1 MASSFFWTG
10 CDQIPMEVTSSLTY
24 ATVNVQGRTKQMA
37 KETTCF
43 IFCTHRGSSIQG
55 RNRSSLSFTFN
66 YGPERKKKDCNS
78 RRLQRNVF
86 HCLSLS
92 LSLCVCVEKEEKW
105 TCKVDLRQSTDRA
118 VALTYFCCVQNRS
131 HGGVNVL
138 FQFGCFIFSFHSS
151 RRRQSHVFSFFIIS
165 FFLNIFLSILFLLA
179 DNKIT
184 KKPIVCFFII

>member
-1 MASSFFWTG
+1 M
-10 CDQIPMEVTSSLTY
+10 
-24 ATVNVQGRTKQMA
+24 
-37 KETTCF
+37 
-43 IFCTHRGSSIQG
+43 
-55 RNRSSLSFTFN
+55 SFTFN
-66 YGPERKKKDCNS
+66 YGPESKKKKDCNS

-92 LSLCVCVEKEEKW
+92 LCVCVCVEEEEKW

-138 FQFGCFIFSFHSS
+138 FQFSCFIFSFHSS
-151 RRRQSHVFSFFIIS
+151 SRGSPTCFPFLLFH

-184 KKPIVCFFII
+184 KKQNLLFVFLLFKFTRAISSWLAIHRRPPNSFFL